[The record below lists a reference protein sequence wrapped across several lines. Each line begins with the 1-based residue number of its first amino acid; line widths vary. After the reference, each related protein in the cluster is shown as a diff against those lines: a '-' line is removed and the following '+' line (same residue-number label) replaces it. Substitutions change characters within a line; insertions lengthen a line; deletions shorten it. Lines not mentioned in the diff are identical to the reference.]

1 MQILPNASQRRLE
14 KRSLPLSFTK
24 QKKVRISH
32 NDKSAIPK
40 INLNLRELKMN

>member
-1 MQILPNASQRRLE
+1 MKILPNASQTGLE
-14 KRSLPLSFTK
+14 KRSIPLSFTK

-32 NDKSAIPK
+32 NNKSAIPK